1 MKKSPAEQKQGQS
14 VEEVFRNGLADAE
27 ATPPPRIWENL
38 DTLLENQELHH
49 YRKQAKWY
57 RSIAAAAVLLF
68 ISFAVF
74 FWRSSNQTQQP
85 QNGLA
90 SVSSLHGPST
100 QEKAKR
106 ANPSPE
112 KPDEKLAAVS
122 EPFSEKQAQKR
133 NSKDQPLAAAG
144 SYRPTPGEQ
153 LKAMGNNSLNQR
165 HTTPA
170 RMEREPETGNSNAS
184 LTGPSL
190 ATSFPLAQDS
200 MLGLTTSALAAKGP
214 VSLPVGG
221 LVDSVQYAQANTI
234 LRQKQ
239 VEEVAV
245 AVAAP
250 AEKDEMGNTQAGQ
263 RWSLAVAYSPQYAYS
278 PVKIGQAN
286 SAPLASFS
294 QPQMANDYQE
304 AVEEYNNS
312 YSPAYS
318 YSTLVGATYQI
329 NEKWQL
335 ESGMLYTQSE
345 ATTTSSFLVS
355 GYAEFQGFQGAS
367 LTGSTKNVPLVA
379 NALHTDGAAGGMSVS
394 RTGQYT
400 TKYKYQQ
407 VGLPLRVAYKHAF
420 NRFFG
425 YLAGGVHVNLL
436 LQNSITPESR
446 QVEAL
451 RFSFNDQNSP
461 YKAWQLATST
471 AVGVGYELS
480 KNMSLLVAPELN
492 YSLTPLLKEGQKQP
506 DAFQVGVSVG
516 GRWRLGK

>member
-38 DTLLENQELHH
+38 DTLLENQELHY

-74 FWRSSNQTQQP
+74 FWRNSHQTHQP
-85 QNGLA
+85 QSGLA
-90 SVSSLHGPST
+90 SVPSPHGPST
-100 QEKAKR
+100 QDETR
-106 ANPSPE
+106 RTNPSPK
-112 KPDEKLAAVS
+112 KPTESLAAVS
-122 EPFSEKQAQKR
+122 EPFSEKQAQNRK
-133 NSKDQPLAAAG
+133 SKDQPLAGAG
-144 SYRPTPGEQ
+144 SYRPTSGGQP
-153 LKAMGNNSLNQR
+153 KAFGNNSLSQR
-165 HTTPA
+165 RATPE
-170 RMEREPETGNSNAS
+170 RMEREPETGNNNAS
-184 LTGPSL
+184 FINPSL
-190 ATSFPLAQDS
+190 AASLPLAQDS
-200 MLGLTTSALAAKGP
+200 VLGLATSALASTGP
-214 VSLPVGG
+214 VSLPAGS
-221 LVDSVQYAQANTI
+221 LADSAQPAQANTI

-239 VEEVAV
+239 VEAVAV
-245 AVAAP
+245 AVAVP
-250 AEKDEMGNTQAGQ
+250 AEKENTQVGQ

-312 YSPAYS
+312 YSPSYS
-318 YSTLVGATYQI
+318 YSTLVGASYQI

-335 ESGMLYTQSE
+335 ESGMLYAQSE

-355 GYAEFQGFQGAS
+355 GYTEFQGFQGAS
-367 LTGSTKNVPLVA
+367 LTGSTKNVPLVT
-379 NALHTDGAAGGMSVS
+379 NALHADGAAGGMSVS

-492 YSLTPLLKEGQKQP
+492 YSLTPLLKEGQQQP